1 MAHNYSFKLVE
12 EDKKPEKWPAR
23 VERLFESYR
32 EASKRLRSSTDHNTR
47 NFRIDYIPETLDI
60 IERIWEQKASQ
71 RPSSVKVNINA
82 VYRVKNLRNEEFF
95 YYHALK
101 TAVNRFNE
109 PIEPFDCLYGYHRRP
124 IITLQWDEAK
134 NAKQPRVSG
143 YESAFEFKWDKEEVK
158 KLLDSSFIPCQ
169 SFYVGHAGEK
179 EAIKDRY
186 YRIQNVQD
194 FIEGSWDDLYTIGRL
209 GVSYDSPSIHL
220 AEPARKQERENREKA
235 VGLNSKKVYIQ

>member
-32 EASKRLRSSTDHNTR
+32 EASKRLRSSTDRNTR
-47 NFRIDYIPETLDI
+47 SFRVDYIPESFDI
-60 IERIWEQKASQ
+60 IERIFEQKQKPGSQ
-71 RPSSVKVNINA
+71 KVNVNS
-82 VYRVKNLRNEEFF
+82 VYRVRTQTGEEFF
-95 YYHALK
+95 YYQALK

-109 PIEPFDCLYGYHRRP
+109 PIEPFDCLYGWHRRP
-124 IITLQWDEAK
+124 VISLQWDEAK

-143 YESAFEFKWDKEEVK
+143 YESAYEFKWDKEEVK

-169 SFYVGHAGEK
+169 AFYVGHAGEK
-179 EAIKDRY
+179 EAIRDRY
-186 YRIQNVQD
+186 YSIKNVQD
-194 FIEGSWDDLYTIGRL
+194 FIEGSWDDLYDLGRL
-209 GVSYDSPSIHL
+209 GISYPERSLHL
-220 AEPARKQERENREKA
+220 VEPARKQERENREKA